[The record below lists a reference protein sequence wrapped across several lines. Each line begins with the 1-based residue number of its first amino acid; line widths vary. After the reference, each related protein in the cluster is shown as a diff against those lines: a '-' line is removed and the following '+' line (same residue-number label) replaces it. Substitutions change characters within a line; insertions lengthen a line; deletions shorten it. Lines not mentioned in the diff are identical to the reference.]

1 MYDNKNLSKEFKA
14 TVEETKG
21 LLMALW
27 SRPYPLWMLTTS

>member
-21 LLMALW
+21 VAYGDGYGVV
-27 SRPYPLWMLTTS
+27 RIHYGC

>member
-21 LLMALW
+21 LPVSYTHLRAHE
-27 SRPYPLWMLTTS
+27 T